1 MPESILFYV
10 FGALAVL
17 ASALVIGQSNP
28 MYSVLLLVLSFGA
41 ISGLY
46 VLLDA
51 PFLAV
56 IQVIVYAGAI
66 MVLFLYVVMLLNAP
80 HEDAAEFDRQHPLR
94 QPGAARLGAVLA
106 ALLVAE
112 LAWAVSRTVEAREAV
127 GAGVEGSV
135 VSSVRTIGRVM
146 FTEYTFAFEATSLL
160 ILVALVGGLLLA
172 RRESRP

>member
-1 MPESILFYV
+1 MSESIFFYL
-10 FGALAVL
+10 FGAVSVL
-17 ASALVIGQSNP
+17 TSALVIGQSNP
-28 MYSVLLLVLSFGA
+28 MYSVLLLVASFGG

-56 IQVIVYAGAI
+56 IQIIVYAGAI

-80 HEDAAEFDRQHPLR
+80 QEDASEFDQLHPLR
-94 QPGAARLGAVLA
+94 QPGAARLGAVLG
-106 ALLVAE
+106 ALLVAQ
-112 LAWAVSRTVEAREAV
+112 LAWAVSRTPEVRSAV
-127 GAGVEGSV
+127 GAGTDASV

-160 ILVALVGGLLLA
+160 ILVALVGAILLA
-172 RRESRP
+172 RKESER